1 MCVRS
6 PSEIMGGF
14 VAITFDNPELA
25 TKSDLGARLF
35 SRISSMPTRTAV
47 YAYRP
52 ERIRS
57 PASFQAHQA
66 ARRADNV
73 AEQQTQEA
81 FRRDLAVGTE
91 TNCDTVI
98 QIREPM
104 AQIAVPLVRLTPNG
118 QSTF

>member
-1 MCVRS
+1 MCARS
-6 PSEIMGGF
+6 PSEVMGGF

-57 PASFQAHQA
+57 ATSFQARQA

-73 AEQQTQEA
+73 AEQGPKKRSAATLPSAQKP
-81 FRRDLAVGTE
+81 
-91 TNCDTVI
+91 TVA
-98 QIREPM
+98 P
-104 AQIAVPLVRLTPNG
+104 
-118 QSTF
+118 